1 METVKGEESMLIQI
15 LKKDMMKRK
24 GVNFI
29 LFLFITIATIFLTSS
44 INNIMIVTSAVD
56 YYMEYANV
64 PDLNLVLNTEIDKE
78 KIDTWLKQQ
87 TFSETV
93 IDYDYNQF
101 YVIADQ
107 SITVKKDTQSSKL
120 DNQGTAI
127 YLSTLDS
134 DYSQVFDKEGKPLD
148 LKDGEIAVSISMMK
162 RSQLNIGDTLIIRH
176 GNTEKEFRIAK
187 ATKDAAFGNEM
198 IGMSRFIVNEKE
210 FKEFSEDSIKIGIY
224 YIVTNE
230 PIKLVDGLN
239 EQGFNGIMNTI
250 TIDMYKLV
258 YSFDMIMAALLI
270 LIGICLILIALL
282 VLRFTLVFSLE
293 EQYQEIGI
301 LKAIG
306 LRNYSIKKLYL
317 IKYFVIVVVGATLG
331 TLISIPI
338 SQIMIDSVSQNMIM
352 ANSSVNMGI
361 NILCALIIIVLVSL
375 FCYFC
380 TRKLNKVSAIT
391 AIRGGYTGERFSKRK
406 GIHLSRSRHLSVPF
420 YLGINDIMNHLPRYI
435 ILMITFC
442 MSFILITIPLN
453 TINTMKSDEMAQKF
467 NYDPSSAVYVHK
479 IEDSQNQKYRNSKDL
494 MEGVVRVEKEMK
506 EKGYDAKISA
516 IPIYFINYEYQGN
529 TSRYN
534 IMSTQLLGKENTFS
548 DYSAGTAPILQNE
561 IAFSQG
567 IMTERGWTI
576 GDYVEATINGEKKTM
591 IITGIYSDYMQ
602 LGKSA
607 RLNNQL
613 DCSQEMMFDYWTLM
627 VDMETE
633 LTQREMAS
641 LMSKQFPDYEW
652 NTAQDQIDQNVGG
665 IQAALSEMIIPM
677 TAMLCAVIMLITL
690 LMEKLFITREKGEIA
705 MMKSIGFTYRTIR
718 HWQLT
723 RMVLVVLASMI
734 ISIPLSLLSNH
745 YILKPI
751 FAVMGADVA
760 IQVNPLQTYLLYPG
774 ILLIGIMM
782 ATSLA
787 TRGIKKINIRE
798 MNNLE

>member
-1 METVKGEESMLIQI
+1 MLIQI

-652 NTAQDQIDQNVGG
+652 NTAQDQIDQSVGG

>member
-1 METVKGEESMLIQI
+1 MEADKGEELMLIQI

-24 GVNFI
+24 GVNLI

-56 YYMEYANV
+56 HYMEYANV
-64 PDLNLVLNTEIDKE
+64 PDINLVLNTEMDKE
-78 KIDTWLKQQ
+78 KIDTWLDQQ
-87 TFSETV
+87 AFSGGVT
-93 IDYDYNQF
+93 DYDYNQF
-101 YVIADQ
+101 YELADQ
-107 SITVKKDTQSSKL
+107 SVTVKKDGQTSKL
-120 DNQGTAI
+120 DNQGTGL
-127 YLSTLDS
+127 YLSTMDS
-134 DYSQVFDKEGKPLD
+134 DYSLVFDKEGKPLD

-162 RSQLNIGDTLIIRH
+162 RTQLNVGDILIIRH
-176 GNTEKEFRIAK
+176 GDVEKEFKIAK
-187 ATKDAAFGNEM
+187 ITKDAAFGNEM

-210 FKEFSEDSIKIGIY
+210 FKEFAEDSVKIGIY
-224 YIVTNE
+224 YIMTQE
-230 PIKLVDGLN
+230 PVELVDGLN

-250 TIDMYKLV
+250 SIDMYKMV

-270 LIGICLILIALL
+270 LIGVCLILIALL

-317 IKYFVIVVVGATLG
+317 IKYFVIVVVGAALG
-331 TLISIPI
+331 TIISIPI

-352 ANSSVNMGI
+352 ANSDVNMGI
-361 NILCALIIIVLVSL
+361 NILCALSIIVLVSS

-391 AIRGGYTGERFSKRK
+391 AIRGGYTGERFSKRR

-420 YLGINDIMNHLPRYI
+420 YLGINDIMSHLPRYI
-435 ILMITFC
+435 ILIITFC

-453 TINTMKSDEMAQKF
+453 TINTMKSDEMAKKF
-467 NYDPSSAVYVHK
+467 NYDPSSAVYVRK
-479 IEDSQNQKYRNSKDL
+479 IENNQDQKYRNSKDL
-494 MEGVVRVEKEMK
+494 MTGVARVEKEMK

-516 IPIYFINYEYQGN
+516 IPIYFINYEAQGD
-529 TSRYN
+529 THRYN
-534 IMSTQLLGKENTFS
+534 ILSTQLLGKENPFFS
-548 DYSAGTAPILQNE
+548 YSTGSAPILENE
-561 IAFSQG
+561 IAFSEG
-567 IMTERGWTI
+567 IMKERGWVI
-576 GDYVEATINGEKKTM
+576 GDYVDAIINGEKKTM
-591 IITGIYSDYMQ
+591 IITGTYSDYMQ

-607 RLNNQL
+607 RLNDQL
-613 DCSQEMMFDYWTLM
+613 DCSQELMFDYWTLM
-627 VDMETE
+627 VDMETD
-633 LTQREMAS
+633 LTQAEMVT
-641 LMSKQFPDYEW
+641 LMKEQFPEYEW

-665 IQAALSEMIIPM
+665 IQAALSDMIIPM

-705 MMKSIGFTYRTIR
+705 MMKSIGFTYRSIR
-718 HWQLT
+718 HWQLI
-723 RMVLVVLASMI
+723 RMILVVLASMI
-734 ISIPLSLLSNH
+734 VSIPLSLLSNQFL
-745 YILKPI
+745 LKPI
-751 FAVMGADVA
+751 FAIMGADVA

-774 ILLIGIMM
+774 VLLIGIMI
-782 ATSLA
+782 ATTIA

>member
-652 NTAQDQIDQNVGG
+652 NTAQDQIDQSVGG

>member
-453 TINTMKSDEMAQKF
+453 TINTMKSDEMAKKF
-467 NYDPSSAVYVHK
+467 NYDPSSAVYIHK

-494 MEGVVRVEKEMK
+494 MEGVARVEKEMK

-516 IPIYFINYEYQGN
+516 IPIYFINYEYQGD

-613 DCSQEMMFDYWTLM
+613 DCSQEVMFDYWTLM

-641 LMSKQFPDYEW
+641 LMNKEFPDYEW

-665 IQAALSEMIIPM
+665 IQAALSEMNIPM

>member
-1 METVKGEESMLIQI
+1 MLIQI

-453 TINTMKSDEMAQKF
+453 TINTMKSDEMAKKF
-467 NYDPSSAVYVHK
+467 NYDPSSAVYIHK

-494 MEGVVRVEKEMK
+494 MEGVARVEKEMK

-516 IPIYFINYEYQGN
+516 IPIYFINYEYQGD

-613 DCSQEMMFDYWTLM
+613 DCSQEVMFDYWTLM

-641 LMSKQFPDYEW
+641 LMNKEFPDYEW

-665 IQAALSEMIIPM
+665 IQAALSEMNIPM